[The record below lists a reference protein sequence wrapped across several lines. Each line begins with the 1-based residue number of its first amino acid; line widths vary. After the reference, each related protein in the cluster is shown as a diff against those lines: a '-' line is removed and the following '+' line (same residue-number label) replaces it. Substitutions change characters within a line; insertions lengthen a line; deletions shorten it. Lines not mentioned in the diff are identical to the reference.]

1 MNRLRWLLWKKG
13 YGIVDRRLYLPDAW
27 FSDEYK
33 DKWKQCDIPEET
45 KFQTKNE
52 IASEMINN
60 IVSNGIF
67 QVKWI
72 GCDAAFGCDHK
83 FLKSIPKDVYY
94 FASVRE
100 NELIFPS
107 MPQMNIPENEAG
119 KNGRRYK
126 HARPSIAPISVKSF
140 AKDDSIPWVK
150 TVLAEGTKGLIIAD
164 VKCIRCVS
172 CASTTKYGNYVAPGE
187 EIWLY
192 IRKYADG
199 TIKYFIS
206 NAPSNIDTA
215 VLNKVSTMLSR
226 M

>member
-1 MNRLRWLLWKKG
+1 
-13 YGIVDRRLYLPDAW
+13 
-27 FSDEYK
+27 
-33 DKWKQCDIPEET
+33 
-45 KFQTKNE
+45 
-52 IASEMINN
+52 
-60 IVSNGIF
+60 
-67 QVKWI
+67 
-72 GCDAAFGCDHK
+72 
-83 FLKSIPKDVYY
+83 
-94 FASVRE
+94 
-100 NELIFPS
+100 

-126 HARPSIAPISVKSF
+126 HARPSIALISVKSF

-199 TIKYFIS
+199 TIKYFVS

>member
-1 MNRLRWLLWKKG
+1 
-13 YGIVDRRLYLPDAW
+13 
-27 FSDEYK
+27 
-33 DKWKQCDIPEET
+33 
-45 KFQTKNE
+45 
-52 IASEMINN
+52 
-60 IVSNGIF
+60 
-67 QVKWI
+67 
-72 GCDAAFGCDHK
+72 
-83 FLKSIPKDVYY
+83 
-94 FASVRE
+94 
-100 NELIFPS
+100 
-107 MPQMNIPENEAG
+107 MNIPENEAG

-126 HARPSIAPISVKSF
+126 HARPSIALISVKSF

-172 CASTTKYGNYVAPGE
+172 CASTTKYGNYVAPEE

-199 TIKYFIS
+199 TIKYFVS